1 MFFSFLKK
9 EFYLDRFNDS
19 EKIIIVK
26 EGMTTSDVSKILI
39 EKQIIKSELSFK
51 FWLKLNFLEKK
62 IKFGEYVIPK
72 NTSLNEVVKII
83 TSGKS
88 LSRFITIVEG
98 TFKNK
103 IIESFKEKKNIN
115 LKEINIPEYIIANT
129 YSFTINNDFK
139 SIFDIIKKENEK
151 ILNKI
156 WSDRDKSI
164 PIKNKKELFILSSIV
179 ELESGKKSEKN
190 KIAGVFYNRINE
202 GMRLQSD
209 PTVIFAITKGKKLD
223 RKLLRKD
230 LKFKS
235 DYNTYTNKGLP
246 PGPICYPSIETLK
259 AVSKPYKGNFFYF
272 VADKDGGHLF
282 SETYEE
288 HKYKINLVKKKSN

>member
-1 MFFSFLKK
+1 M
-9 EFYLDRFNDS
+9 
-19 EKIIIVK
+19 
-26 EGMTTSDVSKILI
+26 
-39 EKQIIKSELSFK
+39 
-51 FWLKLNFLEKK
+51 
-62 IKFGEYVIPK
+62 
-72 NTSLNEVVKII
+72 
-83 TSGKS
+83 
-88 LSRFITIVEG
+88 
-98 TFKNK
+98 
-103 IIESFKEKKNIN
+103 
-115 LKEINIPEYIIANT
+115 
-129 YSFTINNDFK
+129 
-139 SIFDIIKKENEK
+139 
-151 ILNKI
+151 NKI

>member
-1 MFFSFLKK
+1 MLFSFLKE
-9 EFYLDRFNDS
+9 EFYLDKFNES
-19 EKIIIVK
+19 EKIIVVK
-26 EGMTTSDVSKILI
+26 EGMTSSEVSKILI
-39 EKQIIKSELSFK
+39 EEQIIKSELLFK

-164 PIKNKKELFILSSIV
+164 PIKNKKELFIFQLI
-179 ELESGKKSEKN
+179 
-190 KIAGVFYNRINE
+190 
-202 GMRLQSD
+202 
-209 PTVIFAITKGKKLD
+209 
-223 RKLLRKD
+223 
-230 LKFKS
+230 
-235 DYNTYTNKGLP
+235 
-246 PGPICYPSIETLK
+246 
-259 AVSKPYKGNFFYF
+259 
-272 VADKDGGHLF
+272 
-282 SETYEE
+282 
-288 HKYKINLVKKKSN
+288 